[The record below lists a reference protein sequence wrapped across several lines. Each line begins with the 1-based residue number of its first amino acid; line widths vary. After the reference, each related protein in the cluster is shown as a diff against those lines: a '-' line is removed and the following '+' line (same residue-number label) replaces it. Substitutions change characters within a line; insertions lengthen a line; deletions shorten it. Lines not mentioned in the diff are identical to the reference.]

1 MGKKLSLTLRRV
13 VLNNRAYWQ
22 LWVPA
27 RLTLEGRN
35 CRKSFS
41 KKADAEAYRQRV
53 LEVWQQGAEALPLS
67 AAQNADARRALALLG
82 SRGVHATLEEAVRL
96 ALPMLERERDMTVEQ
111 LLHEFMELR
120 SAAWRPRTLQNFK
133 RAAGSMADALG
144 AEPLILLKAAQISRW
159 LETIEGSTSRAHCR
173 RTIEPAFNYAVR
185 QGLISV
191 SPWVAIERNKEKRER
206 VIDVLKPA
214 EAEWLLE
221 VATEECK
228 VCYALMLFA
237 GVRPRE
243 LTRLKWGDIK
253 EGFLHVSAGVAK
265 TRSARNIELSE
276 NLKAWLEAAG
286 AHAPKDRIVPPNW
299 KRKDQSTRAAAD
311 IANRPDV
318 CRHSFAS
325 YHLAAGGDENATKAA
340 MGHTRG
346 SDTLFIHYRAAVTRK
361 EAAAFWGIFPH

>member
-1 MGKKLSLTLRRV
+1 MGKKLSLTLKRV
-13 VLNNRAYWQ
+13 VVKNRVYWQ
-22 LWVPA
+22 LWLPA
-27 RLTLEGRN
+27 RLTVEGRN

-41 KKADAEAYRQRV
+41 KKADAEAYRQQV
-53 LEVWQQGAEALPLS
+53 LEVWQRGAEALPLS

-82 SRGVHATLEEAVRL
+82 SRGVKATLEEAVRL
-96 ALPMLERERDMTVEQ
+96 ALPMLERERGMTVEQ

-120 SAAWRPRTLQNFK
+120 SSAWRPRTMQNFK
-133 RAAGSMADALG
+133 YAAASMIDALG
-144 AEPLILLKAAQISRW
+144 AEPLILLKSGQISKW
-159 LETIEGSTSRAHCR
+159 LESIDGSTSRAHCR

-191 SPWVAIERNKEKRER
+191 SPWAAIERNREKREST
-206 VIDVLKPA
+206 IDILTPE

-221 VATEECK
+221 VAPEDCK

-253 EGFLHVSAGVAK
+253 DGFLHVSAGVAK
-265 TRSARNIELSE
+265 TRSARNIEFSP
-276 NLKAWLEAAG
+276 NLAAWLDAAG
-286 AHAPKDRIVPPNW
+286 QHDAKERIVPNNW
-299 KRKDQSTRAAAD
+299 ERKDRVTRAAAD
-311 IANRPDV
+311 IAGRADV

-325 YHLAAGGDENATKAA
+325 YHLAAWRDESATKAA

-346 SDTLFIHYRAAVTRK
+346 SDTLFIHYRAAVTR
-361 EAAAFWGIFPH
+361 AAAEAFWNIVP

>member
-1 MGKKLSLTLRRV
+1 MGKKLSLSLRRV
-13 VLNNRAYWQ
+13 SINNRQYWQ

-35 CRKSFS
+35 CRKTFS
-41 KKADAEAYRQRV
+41 KKADADAYRQQV
-53 LEVWQQGAEALPLS
+53 LDVWQKGAEALPLT

-82 SRGVHATLEEAVRL
+82 SHGVQASLEEAVRV
-96 ALPMLERERDMTVEQ
+96 ALPMLERERCLTVEQ
-111 LLHEFMELR
+111 LLQEFMELR
-120 SAAWRPRTLQNFK
+120 SSAWRPRTMQNFK
-133 RAAGSMADALG
+133 QAAASMVEALG
-144 AEPLILLKAAQISRW
+144 AEPLIRLKPAQISRW

-185 QGLISV
+185 QGILPV
-191 SPWVAIERNKEKRER
+191 SPWAALEKNKAQREST
-206 VIDVLKPA
+206 IDILKPE

-221 VATEECK
+221 VAPEDCK
-228 VCYALMLFA
+228 VCYALLLFA

-253 EGFLHVSAGVAK
+253 DGFLHVSAGVAK
-265 TRSARNIELSE
+265 TRSARNIELSP
-276 NLKAWLEAAG
+276 NLQAWLEAAG
-286 AHAPKDRIVPPNW
+286 QHAGKERIVPNNW
-299 KRKDQSTRAAAD
+299 KRKDQATRAAAD

-325 YHLAAGGDENATKAA
+325 YHLAAGRDENETKAA

-346 SDTLFIHYRAAVTRK
+346 SDTLFIHYRAAVTK
-361 EAAAFWGIFPH
+361 AAAEAFWSISP

>member
-13 VLNNRAYWQ
+13 VINNRAYWQ

-41 KKADAEAYRQRV
+41 KKADAEAYRQQV
-53 LEVWQQGAEALPLS
+53 LEVWQRGAEALPLS

-96 ALPMLERERDMTVEQ
+96 ALPMLERERGMTVEQ

-133 RAAGSMADALG
+133 YAAASMSEALG
-144 AEPLILLKAAQISRW
+144 AVPLSRLTAQNIRKW
-159 LETIEGSTSRAHCR
+159 IETVEGATSRAHCR
-173 RTIEPAFNYAVR
+173 RTLEPAFNYAVR

-191 SPWVAIERNKEKRER
+191 SPWAAIERNREKREGS
-206 VIDVLKPA
+206 IDILKPA

-221 VATEECK
+221 VAPDDCK

-253 EGFLHVSAGVAK
+253 DGFLHVSTGVAK

-276 NLKAWLEAAG
+276 NLQAWIEAAG
-286 AHAPKDRIVPPNW
+286 AHEPKERIVPPNW
-299 KRKDQSTRAAAD
+299 KRKDQATRAAAD
-311 IANRPDV
+311 IAGRADV

-325 YHLAAGGDENATKAA
+325 YHLAAGGDENSTKAA

-346 SDTLFIHYRAAVTRK
+346 SDALFIHYRAAVTRK
-361 EAAAFWGIFPH
+361 EAAAFWSIYPH